1 MRIERLNENQIR
13 CTLDKEDLEQRQLVL
28 SELARGS
35 EKAKELLQDL
45 ILQASSELGF
55 EVENTPLMI
64 EAIPIAN
71 DCLVLVVTKVDDP
84 EVLNSRLSYLS
95 SLLGLMKDDTYE
107 SPFFD
112 DEDDDDVFDS
122 IFPENDKDT
131 DTLSLPD
138 LSAGDGQDTET
149 GIDPGLDPLGLLT
162 PFTQALAQARKKSL
176 KKQPDQPEGKDL
188 TRLFIF
194 HDLDQII
201 RLSAFITPF
210 YTGESDLYKDS
221 AISEYYLF
229 LRHKDYSREEL
240 NRACMIA
247 SEYGLRTP
255 IPYAAPAYC
264 REHCQLLFRGDALET
279 LNQLN

>member
-1 MRIERLNENQIR
+1 MKIEKLNENQIR

-45 ILQASSELGF
+45 ILQASSEVDF
-55 EVENTPLMI
+55 EVENIPLMI

-71 DCLVLVVTKVDDP
+71 DCLVLVVTRVDDP
-84 EVLNSRLSYLS
+84 EILDARLSYLS
-95 SLLGLMKDDTYE
+95 SLLGLMKDDAYE

-112 DEDDDDVFDS
+112 DDDEDDIFDS
-122 IFPENDKDT
+122 SFLDNDKDT
-131 DTLSLPD
+131 DILSLPN
-138 LSAGDGQDTET
+138 LSGEEGHGAET
-149 GIDPGLDPLGLLT
+149 GIDPGLDPLGLLA

-176 KKQPDQPEGKDL
+176 KKQQGQAEGKEL

-201 RLSAFITPF
+201 RLSAFISPF

-229 LRHKDYSREEL
+229 LRHKDYSREEF
-240 NRACMIA
+240 NRACLIA

-264 REHCQLLFRGDALET
+264 REHCKLLFKGNAIET